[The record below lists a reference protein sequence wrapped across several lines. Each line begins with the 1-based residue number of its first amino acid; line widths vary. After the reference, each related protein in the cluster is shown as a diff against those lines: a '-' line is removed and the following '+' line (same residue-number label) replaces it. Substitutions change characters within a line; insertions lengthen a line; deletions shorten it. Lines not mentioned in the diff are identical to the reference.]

1 MENNAENSVIDNI
14 IAVTGP
20 LLSGKDM
27 ELVDIEFRK
36 EGVGKVL
43 RLYIDKPGGVTV
55 DDCADIS
62 RELSTL
68 LDINDIIEERYVLE
82 VSSPGLRRPLK
93 KIEDFKKFEG
103 KLVLIKTNELIENRK
118 VFKGYLKDTN
128 EKGIEMDIDGALY
141 SLSFNQIHKANLE
154 IDF

>member
-14 IAVTGP
+14 IAVAGP

-103 KLVLIKTNELIENRK
+103 KLV
-118 VFKGYLKDTN
+118 
-128 EKGIEMDIDGALY
+128 
-141 SLSFNQIHKANLE
+141 
-154 IDF
+154 